1 MNQRRSKTAHSSGS
15 RPRLTRRAAAL
26 ALTAVCGVLVA
37 VSPALADNGNSDD
50 AAASV
55 FTAVTR
61 TYPGATSSAGRAVET
76 TCSGATPK
84 FKCLWW
90 VIKNRF
96 ERKATPAE
104 TSPTSTS
111 VLSRKGEGVQHT
123 KASRVKFSGSASVT
137 WICIEKNKKGV
148 CKDGAYSVSLK

>member
-1 MNQRRSKTAHSSGS
+1 MIQLRSRTHSLNQRRFKRPTAGLLATLAVGS
-15 RPRLTRRAAAL
+15 LCLASPAAA
-26 ALTAVCGVLVA
+26 G
-37 VSPALADNGNSDD
+37 SGNLED
-50 AAASV
+50 AASSV
-55 FTAVTR
+55 FTAVTQ
-61 TYPGATSSAGRAVET
+61 TYRGATSGSGRAVET

-96 ERKATPAE
+96 DRKATPAAL
-104 TSPTSTS
+104 TPTSSS
-111 VLSRKGEGVQHT
+111 VMARKGEGIQHT

-137 WICIEKNKKGV
+137 WICIEKNRKGV